1 METYNKMNDLPT
13 VSVIIPVYNAE
24 KNIATLIESLLY
36 LDYPKELLEI
46 IIVDNNSSDRSKEI
60 VKKYPVK
67 LLEEKNIQSS
77 YAARNNGL
85 RNSKGVILAFTDADC
100 IVKDSWLKK
109 GIECLQNGAGDII
122 IGEVEPHIDHEL
134 NIFEKYD
141 GITSFNHSC
150 KTWNLITKKTVF
162 DKVGLFNE
170 ILISGGDTEWGER
183 SKKIGLRI
191 FHCKQAVVFHPLRKS
206 YTNLTKKQIRVGY
219 GAGQKSKKIKFYNLP
234 QQIIILVWG
243 YILWELYVGR
253 ILLKS
258 YLKNKITF
266 VDLLFLCPIIIIFG
280 LETTYGKIMGKVS
293 EK

>member
-1 METYNKMNDLPT
+1 METYDKMNDLPI

-24 KNIATLIESLLY
+24 KNIAILIESLLD

-77 YAARNNGL
+77 YAARNKGL
-85 RNSKGVILAFTDADC
+85 RNSKGVVLAFTDADC

-109 GIECLQNGAGDII
+109 GIECLQNGGGDII

-141 GITSFNHSC
+141 IITSFNHSC

-183 SKKIGLRI
+183 SKTIGLRI
-191 FHCKQAVVFHPLRKS
+191 FHCKQAIVLHPLRKN
-206 YTNLTKKQIRVGY
+206 YTSLLKKQIRVGY

-234 QQIIILVWG
+234 QQIIILIWG

-266 VDLLFLCPIIIIFG
+266 IDLLFLCPIIIIFG

>member
-1 METYNKMNDLPT
+1 METYDKMNDLPI

-24 KNIATLIESLLY
+24 KNISPLIESLLD

-67 LLEEKNIQSS
+67 LLGEKNIQSS
-77 YAARNNGL
+77 YAARNKGL
-85 RNSKGVILAFTDADC
+85 RNSKGVVLAFTDADC

-109 GIECLQNGAGDII
+109 GIECLQNGGGDII
-122 IGEVEPHIDHEL
+122 IGEVEPQIDHEL

-141 GITSFNHSC
+141 IITSFNHSC

-191 FHCKQAVVFHPLRKS
+191 FHCKQAVVLHPLRTN
-206 YTNLTKKQIRVGY
+206 YTSLLNKQIRVGY

-234 QQIIILVWG
+234 QQIIILIWG

-266 VDLLFLCPIIIIFG
+266 IDLLFLCPIIIIFG